1 MLNRIM
7 RYWFR
12 NILILGKLEERR
24 RIVKIIG
31 IYADF
36 ARTPKEAGLL
46 LDILKAINNDP
57 TT

>member
-1 MLNRIM
+1 MLNRMI

-36 ARTPKEAGLL
+36 AKTLKEASLL
-46 LDILKAINNDP
+46 LNILRAINNDP
-57 TT
+57 TA